1 LTSPAEKAPSQEEP
15 SLAAQAFRRAQL
27 AGRIPMRLAEFF
39 RASWSVLEAATPLDD
54 NWHID
59 AMADHVEATLLDWW
73 LVQQWRQAALRG
85 LAVEAQPVQRIQN
98 LIINVPPGTAKS
110 RLVSVC
116 APAWMWT
123 ICPAWRAIFI
133 SGNPRV
139 STRDSMLCRDLIRSD
154 WYQETFKPAWRLAI
168 DQDAKTLFKNTAGG
182 SRLAIGAKAKIT
194 GDRADALFVDD
205 ANDAADVESD
215 AERDAVN
222 TWWDNGAGN
231 RVNDLRTSVRIV
243 IQQRLHEDD
252 FTGHVLSI
260 SEWFHLIL
268 PMEYEVKPACEC
280 ACCKRAVNP
289 LGWRDPRTTA
299 GELLFP
305 RRFTPEV
312 LAAELRRLGTMGY
325 DGQYQQ
331 RPSAK
336 GGLIFKDEWFT
347 NRYKR
352 LPPLVEVWT
361 TWDTAL
367 KAKEHN
373 DESACVT
380 AGKGDDGDVYILRM
394 AHGRWETPD
403 LANFLIAQAYYY
415 RRLYGAKY
423 RGDYVE
429 DKQSGTTLMQ
439 YVKRHE
445 DPDRAKAEDGKAL
458 ALIGIQVDGDKEA
471 RAKGVS
477 PLCETGRVRLPDI
490 GIFPSCFEW
499 IRDLTSQL
507 TKFPKAKNDDIV
519 DAFVYTLKKFLGTLG
534 GRKSRRG
541 KRGGPV

>member
-1 LTSPAEKAPSQEEP
+1 MADQ
-15 SLAAQAFRRAQL
+15 
-27 AGRIPMRLAEFF
+27 IPMRLAQFF
-39 RASWSVLEAATPLDD
+39 RESWPVLEAATPLDD

-59 AMADHVEATLLDWW
+59 AMAEHVEAALLDWW
-73 LVQQWRQAALRG
+73 AVQQWKMAARRG
-85 LAVEAQPVQRIQN
+85 LAVEERPVQRIKD
-98 LIINVPPGTAKS
+98 LIVNVPPGTAKS

-123 ICPAWRAIFI
+123 ICPAWRSIFI

-139 STRDSMLCRDLIRSD
+139 STRDSLLCRELIRSD
-154 WYQETFKPAWRLAI
+154 WYRETFQPTWRLAA

-205 ANDAADVESD
+205 ANDAADIESD
-215 AERDAVN
+215 AEREAVN

-231 RVNDLRTSVRIV
+231 RVNDLRTSVRIG

-252 FTGHVLSI
+252 WTGHVLSI
-260 SEWFHLIL
+260 SEWFHLVL

-280 ACCKRAVNP
+280 ASCKRAVNP
-289 LGWRDPRTTA
+289 LGWRDPRVQA

-305 RRFTPEV
+305 SRFPPEV

-336 GGLIFKDEWFT
+336 GGSIFKEAWFER
-347 NRYKR
+347 NRYRR
-352 LPPLVEVWT
+352 LPELVEVWT
-361 TWDTAL
+361 VWDTAL
-367 KAKEHN
+367 KAKEAN
-373 DESACVT
+373 DESACIT
-380 AGKGDDGDVYILRM
+380 AGKGADGDLYILNM

-403 LANFLIAQAYYY
+403 LVNFLIAQAYYY
-415 RRLYGAKY
+415 RRLYGDKY

-429 DKQSGTTLMQ
+429 DVGSGTVLMQ
-439 YVKRHE
+439 YVKRHTDE
-445 DPDRAKAEDGKAL
+445 DRTKAEDGSKL
-458 ALIGIQVDGDKEA
+458 ALIGIAVAGTGDKES
-471 RAKGVS
+471 RAKSVS
-477 PLCETGRVRLPDI
+477 PFAEGGRVHLPDLNI
-490 GIFPSCFEW
+490 YPGCFEW
-499 IRDLTSQL
+499 VRDLLAQI

-519 DAFVYTLKKFLGTLG
+519 DVFVNALRKFLETLG
-534 GRKSRRG
+534 TKKSRRG
-541 KRGGPV
+541 RRGGTV